1 MQYLASFKRAG
12 SLHIAMEYCDCG
24 TLTEFVTT
32 MNKEEFCVWRT
43 LAHFTS
49 AIEYLHSKRPPIMH
63 RDIKPDNILG
73 KTSGYALDGS
83 SLITWKLADFGIAKL
98 LNKKRLESYY
108 AQTFAGTEIYMA
120 PEVMD
125 TRVDVNNRYGLSADI
140 WSVGA
145 VMHFYCSNGKHLFK
159 SDMAVWNWKGGYSR
173 RLNQSQQQY
182 SKGLHS
188 LVSGMLDPDPEERP
202 SASQVLL
209 ETRKFHRTRDPSG
222 LC

>member
-1 MQYLASFKRAG
+1 
-12 SLHIAMEYCDCG
+12 
-24 TLTEFVTT
+24 
-32 MNKEEFCVWRT
+32 
-43 LAHFTS
+43 
-49 AIEYLHSKRPPIMH
+49 MH

-73 KTSGYALDGS
+73 KTSEHALDGS

-125 TRVDVNNRYGLSADI
+125 TRVSVNNRYGLSADI

-159 SDMAVWNWKGGYSR
+159 SEDDVWNWRGGYSR

-182 SKGLHS
+182 SNSLHG
-188 LVSGMLDPDPEERP
+188 LVSSMLDPYQDGRP
-202 SASQVLL
+202 SASYVFSVSS
-209 ETRKFHRTRDPSG
+209 KFCVERDPFKFY
-222 LC
+222 